1 MLTYLLYNGIGRVTK
16 DLQEMSTKVD
26 IAIAR
31 EAEGCWGHP
40 GVALHGDLAVPTS
53 AYLCSSRGTATE
65 VMREASRQEAVCQCD
80 L

>member
-40 GVALHGDLAVPTS
+40 GSCLAWGLGSSYECLSLLFPRNSNRGYEGSQQARGS
-53 AYLCSSRGTATE
+53 AS
-65 VMREASRQEAVCQCD
+65 V
-80 L
+80 